1 MASEE
6 AMIVAGIGC
15 GRGTSSEDIVSVIF
29 AALSNFGVARENLT
43 AIATETSKAD
53 EDGIAGAARSLSIP
67 VLRCPVAELG
77 RVADR
82 VLTRSLRVQA
92 IKGVPSIAE
101 ASALVAAGPNARL
114 LGARVAANRVTC
126 AIAIGEGF
134 GEGLGVGS

>member
-15 GRGTSSEDIVSVIF
+15 GRGTSSEDIVSVIV
-29 AALSNFGVARENLT
+29 AALSNFGIAREKLT

-53 EDGIAGAARSLSIP
+53 EHGIAGAARSLSIP
-67 VLRCPVAELG
+67 VLRCPVADLG

-82 VLTRSLRVQA
+82 VLTRSLRVQE

-126 AIAIGEGF
+126 AIAIGEG
-134 GEGLGVGS
+134 S